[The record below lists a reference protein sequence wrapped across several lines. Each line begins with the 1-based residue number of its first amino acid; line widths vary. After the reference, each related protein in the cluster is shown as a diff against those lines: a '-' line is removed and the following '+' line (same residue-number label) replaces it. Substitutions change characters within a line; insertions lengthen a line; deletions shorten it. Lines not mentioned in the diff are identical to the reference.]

1 MQYNATPF
9 PIDPGIGP
17 TTTDASMWLEKQSES
32 VRRVTR
38 IDARGRLVQEPV
50 VEDGAWVDPTARLIG
65 GMIIGAGCY
74 LGPFA
79 VIRLDEKPTPEPLV
93 IGPGSN
99 VQDCA
104 VIHSTTQRIGSRV
117 IVAHQAIVHGAIV
130 EDDVTIYIQAVV
142 DGGGAVIGRG
152 AFLHQGCYVGKGVR
166 VPPGRYVEPGRK
178 ILTQAEADALGPVPE
193 ALLHV
198 REHVL
203 ESNDA
208 HVRRYL
214 SLRSAGE

>member
-1 MQYNATPF
+1 MSHRKTAF
-9 PIDPGIGP
+9 PIEVGIEESP
-17 TTTDASMWLEKQSES
+17 LAAARWLETQSEA

-38 IDARGRLVQEPV
+38 IDDRGRLVQEPV
-50 VEDGAWVDPTARLIG
+50 IEEGAWIDPTARLIG
-65 GMIIGAGCY
+65 GMIVGAGCY
-74 LGPFA
+74 VGPYA
-79 VIRLDEKPTPEPLV
+79 VIRLDEKPTPEPLI

-117 IVAHQAIVHGAIV
+117 IVAHQAIVHGAVV
-130 EDDVTIYIQAVV
+130 EDEVTIYIQAVV

-166 VPPGRYVEPGRK
+166 VPEGRYVEPGRR
-178 ILTQAEADALGPVPE
+178 LLAQSDADALGPVPD

-208 HVRRYL
+208 HVQRYL
-214 SLRSAGE
+214 SIR

>member
-1 MQYNATPF
+1 MHPNATAF
-9 PIDPGIGP
+9 PIDAGVGASAY
-17 TTTDASMWLEKQSES
+17 DAREWLQTQSEA

-38 IDARGRLVQEPV
+38 VDGQGRLVQEPV

-74 LGPFA
+74 VGPYA

-93 IGPGSN
+93 IGRGSN
-99 VQDCA
+99 VQDGA

-142 DGGGAVIGRG
+142 DGGGSVIGRG
-152 AFLHQGCYVGKGVR
+152 AFLHQGSYVGKGIR
-166 VPPGRYVEPGRK
+166 LPAGRYVPPGAK
-178 ILTQAEADALGPVPE
+178 ILTQADADALGPVPD

-208 HVRRYL
+208 HVQRYL
-214 SLRSAGE
+214 SIR

>member
-1 MQYNATPF
+1 MHPNATAF
-9 PIDPGIGP
+9 PIDPGALGSRD
-17 TTTDASMWLEKQSES
+17 DARRWLDAQSEA

-38 IDARGRLVQEPV
+38 IDPRGRLVQEPV

-65 GMIIGAGCY
+65 GMIIGASCY
-74 LGPFA
+74 VGPYA
-79 VIRLDEKPTPEPLV
+79 VIRLDEKPTSEPLI
-93 IGPGSN
+93 IGRGSN

-142 DGGGAVIGRG
+142 DGGAIIGRG

-166 VPPGRYVEPGRK
+166 VPEGRYVEPGRK
-178 ILTQAEADALGPVPE
+178 LLAQADADALGPVPE

-208 HVRRYL
+208 HVKRYL
-214 SLRSAGE
+214 SIR

>member
-1 MQYNATPF
+1 MHPNATAF
-9 PIDPGIGP
+9 PIQAGVGP
-17 TTTDASMWLEKQSES
+17 TTTDVNMWLEAQSEA

-38 IDARGRLVQEPV
+38 IDASGRLLQEPV

-74 LGPFA
+74 VGPYA
-79 VIRLDEKPTPEPLV
+79 VIRLDEKPTPEPLI
-93 IGPGSN
+93 IGRGSN

-117 IVAHQAIVHGAIV
+117 IIAHQAIVHGAVV
-130 EDDVTIYIQAVV
+130 EDGVTIYIQAVV
-142 DGGGAVIGRG
+142 DGGGAIVGRG

-166 VPPGRYVEPGRK
+166 VPAGRYVEPGRK

-214 SLRSAGE
+214 SLL

>member
-1 MQYNATPF
+1 MQYDATPF
-9 PIDPGIGP
+9 PIDVGIGG
-17 TTTDASMWLEKQSES
+17 TTTDARLWLDAQSEN

-38 IDARGRLVQEPV
+38 VDARGRLVQEPV

-74 LGPFA
+74 VGPYA
-79 VIRLDEKPTPEPLV
+79 VIRLDEKPTPEPLI
-93 IGPGSN
+93 IGRGSN

-117 IVAHQAIVHGAIV
+117 IVAHQAIVHGAVV

-142 DGGGAVIGRG
+142 DGGGAIIGTG
-152 AFLHQGCYVGKGVR
+152 AFLHQGSYVGKGVR
-166 VPPGRYVEPGRK
+166 IPPGRYVEPGRK
-178 ILTQAEADALGPVPE
+178 VLTQAEADALGPVPE

-208 HVRRYL
+208 HVKRYL
-214 SLRSAGE
+214 SLR

>member
-1 MQYNATPF
+1 MHPNATPF
-9 PIDPGIGP
+9 PIDVGVG
-17 TTTDASMWLEKQSES
+17 DSHFEARQWLEAQSET

-38 IDARGRLVQEPV
+38 VDPNGRLVQEPV
-50 VEDGAWVDPTARLIG
+50 VEAGAWVDPTARLIG

-74 LGPFA
+74 VGPYA
-79 VIRLDEKPTPEPLV
+79 VIRLDEKPTPEPLI
-93 IGPGSN
+93 IGAGSN

-104 VIHSTTQRIGSRV
+104 VIHSTTQRIGGRV
-117 IVAHQAIVHGAIV
+117 IVAHQSIVHGAVV

-142 DGGGAVIGRG
+142 DGGGTIIGRG
-152 AFLHQGCYVGKGVR
+152 AFLHQGSYVGKGVR
-166 VPPGRYVEPGRK
+166 VPAGRYVAPGQK
-178 ILTQAEADALGPVPE
+178 VLTQAEADALGPVPE

-203 ESNDA
+203 ASNDA

-214 SLRSAGE
+214 SAR